1 MRDDPARQR
10 IERIVFDDEQAST
23 ARQPRGQ
30 VHDRFV
36 ARLQRNVVHDVGKN
50 DQTVVA
56 MQFVEPVGKQA
67 AFAQRRC
74 NLVQT
79 RRGHVIT
86 VDRILRTMLGQGH
99 RQRAD
104 TAAEIQ
110 DFRRRGTEQAID
122 IRRLVFGE
130 ILGRF
135 AAERD
140 TAIEHRFVVRG
151 KLIEFRHVVPIRNA
165 A

>member
-79 RRGHVIT
+79 RRGHVVT
-86 VDRILRTMLGQGH
+86 VDRILGRCWAKATDSAPTPQPKSRIFAGAAPSRRSIYAALYSVKYSDDSPPTAT
-99 RQRAD
+99 QRSS
-104 TAAEIQ
+104 TA
-110 DFRRRGTEQAID
+110 
-122 IRRLVFGE
+122 L
-130 ILGRF
+130 
-135 AAERD
+135 
-140 TAIEHRFVVRG
+140 
-151 KLIEFRHVVPIRNA
+151 
-165 A
+165 